1 MSKSFFFKASQ
12 TDWERIDVMQDENI
26 DLSDIPQVTEEQ
38 MKQAV
43 LRVGGKPI
51 ERFQQR
57 GKRLT
62 LEEYLK
68 YDDRTDSQYQLVAG
82 ELVAI
87 PPESPKNVQ
96 ISLFLLVNFLKFVPF
111 NRLSNKVEI
120 VVAGSRATTRIP
132 DLVVLTDEL
141 ATALEG
147 ATRSTITLDI
157 PPPALVIEVVSPG
170 KANQDRDYRYKRSE
184 YAARGIAEYWIVDP
198 QINAVTVLIL
208 VDGFY
213 EETRFA
219 GNTAIASTIFPELQL
234 TVEQVLKAGE
244 SITGNAIS

>member
-1 MSKSFFFKASQ
+1 M
-12 TDWERIDVMQDENI
+12 
-26 DLSDIPQVTEEQ
+26 
-38 MKQAV
+38 
-43 LRVGGKPI
+43 RVGRKPTQWVQ
-51 ERFQQR
+51 EL

-68 YDDRTDSQYQLVAG
+68 YDDRTDSQYELVAG
-82 ELVAI
+82 ELVGI

-96 ISLFLLVNFLKFVPF
+96 VSLFLLVNFLKFVWV

-147 ATRSTITLDI
+147 ATRSTITLDM
-157 PPPALVIEVVSPG
+157 PPPALVVEVVSPG
-170 KANQDRDYRYKRSE
+170 KANEDQDYRYKRSE
-184 YAARGIAEYWIVDP
+184 YAARRIAEYWIVDP

-213 EETRFA
+213 EETRFT
-219 GNTAIASTIFPELQL
+219 GNTVIASTIFPELHL

-244 SITGNAIS
+244 SNAGDAIS